1 MHGLPPTPLPCGAVQ
16 MGDLIY
22 LEAHITEKSGAQRF
36 GLLHAEGQ
44 VLTRVGLRANLGA
57 GQGRVTDRFSE
68 CVFRVCPRL
77 KYEASST
84 IVAQRDAKKNPSASN
99 ASSLRK
105 EMFNLVREAGQERES
120 NAKTTAAMEEN
131 PTAVL
136 FGSTIQLQHVRS
148 GAFLTARNEQAELN
162 KAALKLEVGVCRG
175 SSLACQRNTHS
186 HTQKSNTNNSPWT
199 LIVKP
204 VTNR

>member
-1 MHGLPPTPLPCGAVQ
+1 

-84 IVAQRDAKKNPSASN
+84 ILAQRDAKKNPSASN

-105 EMFNLVREAGQERES
+105 EMFNLVREAGQERELHV
-120 NAKTTAAMEEN
+120 TFVGRRVAMV
-131 PTAVL
+131 PT
-136 FGSTIQLQHVRS
+136 
-148 GAFLTARNEQAELN
+148 
-162 KAALKLEVGVCRG
+162 C
-175 SSLACQRNTHS
+175 
-186 HTQKSNTNNSPWT
+186 
-199 LIVKP
+199 
-204 VTNR
+204 